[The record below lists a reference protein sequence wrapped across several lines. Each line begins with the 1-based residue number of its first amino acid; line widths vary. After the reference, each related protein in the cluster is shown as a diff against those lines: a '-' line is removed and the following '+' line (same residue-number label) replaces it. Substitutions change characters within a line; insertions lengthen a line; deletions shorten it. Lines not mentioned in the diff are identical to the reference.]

1 MNNTEFDICFHRNMQ
16 GIEFEKAGNIEE
28 AMVLYELNVSAKFV
42 GSHPYDRLAKYY
54 HARKDYKDEIRVIE
68 TYFSTF
74 PPEQLEAELQSS
86 GKIIQF
92 NKRLQKAKELS
103 SKSQQG

>member
-1 MNNTEFDICFHRNMQ
+1 MNETEFDICFQRNMQ
-16 GIEFEKAGNIEE
+16 GIELEKADKIEE
-28 AMVLYELNVSAKFV
+28 AMALYELNVSAKFA
-42 GSHPYDRLAKYY
+42 GSHPYDCLAKYY
-54 HARKDYKDEIRVIE
+54 HARKDYKNEIRVIE

-74 PPEQLEAELQSS
+74 PPEQLEAELQTS

-103 SKSQQG
+103 SKT

>member
-42 GSHPYDRLAKYY
+42 GSHPYDRLARYY
-54 HARKDYKDEIRVIE
+54 HAKKDYENEIRVIE

-74 PPEQLEAELQSS
+74 PPDQLEAELETS

-92 NKRLQKAKELS
+92 NKRLQTAKELAS
-103 SKSQQG
+103 NIQ